1 MYKPAKRNLKGAIG
15 PIHRATATLPAN
27 LAGQEDASQIVSPT
41 QTMGQQ
47 RPHPSEPRAIDP
59 NRLYSIAEAQALAG
73 CSRET
78 IRQKIKNKRLV
89 AARIDKGPWKIAG
102 ASLANLIAPLT
113 ALQPELVPTQ
123 QEVNRRLNQFFQR
136 RKK

>member
-1 MYKPAKRNLKGAIG
+1 MYKPAKRNLKEAIG
-15 PIHRATATLPAN
+15 SIHRATATLPAN

-59 NRLYSIAEAQALAG
+59 NRLYSIAEAQIFAR

-78 IRQKIKNKRLV
+78 IRQKIKNKKLA
-89 AARIDKGPWKIAG
+89 AARIEKGPWKIPG
-102 ASLANLIAPLT
+102 HSLAKMVAPFA
-113 ALQPELVPTQ
+113 ALQLETLPTNREL
-123 QEVNRRLNQFFQR
+123 NRRSIACL
-136 RKK
+136 KD